1 MNSNIN
7 TILNEE
13 NEMFEEK
20 ISLDDLYEDR
30 QQADAFQVEIY
41 KKVLTRIQKK
51 IKMTARLKKDNTHI
65 FFLVP
70 EMMFGSPKYDTQKCI
85 TFVIEKLVNNGFQLK
100 YTHPNLLFISWNHY
114 IPNFQRDE
122 IKRKTGVTIDGFGNI
137 LNKKKQEHSGALAL
151 PTLPSINSTTNLNAN
166 LNTNLN
172 TNSNTNLNSTT
183 KQDNNFKDISKY
195 KPSGI
200 YDEGM
205 IMKLK

>member
-1 MNSNIN
+1 MNNNSIN

-13 NEMFEEK
+13 NEEFEEK
-20 ISLDDLYEDR
+20 ISLDDLYEER
-30 QQADAFQVEIY
+30 QNADAFQVEIY
-41 KKVLTRIQKK
+41 KKVLTRIHKK
-51 IKMTARLKKDNTHI
+51 IKMTARLKKDNNHC

-70 EMMFGSPKYDTQKCI
+70 EMMFGCPKYDTQKCI
-85 TFVIEKLVNNGFQLK
+85 TFIIEKLVNNGFHLK
-100 YTHPNLLFISWNHY
+100 YTHPNLIFISWNHY

-137 LNKKKQEHSGALAL
+137 VNKKKQEQSNALDM
-151 PTLPSINSTTNLNAN
+151 PTLPSIK
-166 LNTNLN
+166 
-172 TNSNTNLNSTT
+172 SNTNTIS
-183 KQDNNFKDISKY
+183 KQINNNFKDISKY

>member
-1 MNSNIN
+1 MNSIN
-7 TILNEE
+7 TILNDE

-20 ISLDDLYEDR
+20 ISLDDLYEER
-30 QQADAFQVEIY
+30 QQADAFQIEIY
-41 KKVLTRIQKK
+41 KKVLTRVQKK
-51 IKMTARLKKDNTHI
+51 IKMSARLKKDNTHC

-70 EMMFGSPKYDTQKCI
+70 EMMFGCPKYDTQKCI
-85 TFVIEKLVNNGFQLK
+85 TYVIEKLVKNGFHLK
-100 YTHPNLLFISWNHY
+100 YTHPNLIFISWNHY

-122 IKRKTGVTIDGFGNI
+122 IKQKTGVTIDGFGNI
-137 LNKKKQEHSGALAL
+137 VNKKKQEQGGALSL
-151 PTLPSINSTTNLNAN
+151 PTLPSS
-166 LNTNLN
+166 NLN
-172 TNSNTNLNSTT
+172 TNSGTNANA